1 MSTAAPVN
9 KIIPFSCVDG
19 PGNRTAVFL
28 QGCNQACLYCHNP
41 ETIHMCA
48 RCGRCAAVCPTGALR
63 QQEDGSVSYD
73 IERCCLCDACLKAC
87 PHMSSPRIR
96 MMTGEDVLREIKE
109 NFPFIKG
116 VTVSGGECTLH
127 PAFLREFF
135 TLIQAEGK
143 TTFIDTNG
151 QTPLWEQE
159 ALLAVT
165 DKTMI
170 DLKSAEDGEHLSMS
184 GLTAAMPMENIR
196 RLAPMGKIFEI
207 RTVVVPGLLDNRRT
221 VEMGARLIADYPEI
235 RYKLIR
241 YRPFGVRGEMPQTPM
256 PDDALM
262 GELEQLARSIGVQDV
277 VAV

>member
-1 MSTAAPVN
+1 MITAPVN

-41 ETIHMCA
+41 ETIAMCSS
-48 RCGRCAAVCPTGALR
+48 CGACVAVCPAGALSL
-63 QQEDGSVSYD
+63 EEGKVAYD
-73 IERCCLCDACLKAC
+73 ITKCCLCDACLKAC
-87 PHMSSPRIR
+87 PNLSSPRIR
-96 MMTGEDVLREIKE
+96 EMTAEQVMGEIAVNL
-109 NFPFIKG
+109 PFISG
-116 VTVSGGECTLH
+116 VTVSGGECSLH
-127 PAFLREFF
+127 PDFIRELF
-135 TLIQAEGK
+135 TLVREKGK

-170 DLKSAEDGEHLSMS
+170 DLKSADDDEHRRMS
-184 GLTAAMPMENIR
+184 GLSAALPMENIR
-196 RLAPMGKIFEI
+196 RLAPLGKIYEI

-221 VEMGARLIADYPEI
+221 VETGARLIAPYPDI

-241 YRPFGVRGEMPQTPM
+241 YRPFGVRPAMPETPVPTDEEM
-256 PDDALM
+256 A
-262 GELEQLARSIGVQDV
+262 ELEALARSCGVQDV
-277 VAV
+277 CVV